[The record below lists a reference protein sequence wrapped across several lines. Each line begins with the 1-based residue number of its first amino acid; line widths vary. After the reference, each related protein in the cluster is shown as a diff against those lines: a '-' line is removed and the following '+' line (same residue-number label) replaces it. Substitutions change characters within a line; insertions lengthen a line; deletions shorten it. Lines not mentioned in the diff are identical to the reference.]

1 MANYPLTTEG
11 VQQKQTEL
19 FNLDDNTLEEVAV
32 AMASDFKAWIFENFE
47 LTEEQNETYEN
58 LPQKFNLIMGWQASS
73 GIINRDYVD
82 FLQTDTQVS
91 QVNSGGGVTVE
102 GSAEISYN
110 SNEGFSGKVGVKI
123 RC

>member
-19 FNLDDNTLEEVAV
+19 FNLDDNALEQVAV
-32 AMASDFKAWIFENFE
+32 TMASNFKAWIFENFE
-47 LTEEQNETYEN
+47 LTEEQRQTYEN

-73 GIINRDYVD
+73 GIINRNYVD
-82 FLQTDTQVS
+82 FLQTNTLTTQA
-91 QVNSGGGVTVE
+91 NNGGVTVE
-102 GSAEISYN
+102 GSAEIKYD
-110 SNEGFSGKVGVKI
+110 SNQGFSGNVGVKI

>member
-1 MANYPLTTEG
+1 
-11 VQQKQTEL
+11 
-19 FNLDDNTLEEVAV
+19 
-32 AMASDFKAWIFENFE
+32 MASNFKAWIFENFE
-47 LTEEQNETYEN
+47 LTEEQREMYDE

-82 FLQTDTQVS
+82 FLQTDAQTSQANRSRGVS
-91 QVNSGGGVTVE
+91 VE

-110 SNEGFSGKVGVKI
+110 SREGVSGKVGVRI

>member
-1 MANYPLTTEG
+1 MANYPLTTES

-19 FNLDDNTLEEVAV
+19 FNLDDNALEEVAV

-47 LTEEQNETYEN
+47 LTEEQNETYED

-91 QVNSGGGVTVE
+91 QVNSGGGVSVE

>member
-11 VQQKQTEL
+11 VKQKQTEL
-19 FNLDDNTLEEVAV
+19 FNLDDNALEEVAV
-32 AMASDFKAWIFENFE
+32 AMANNFKAWIFENFE
-47 LTEEQNETYEN
+47 LTAEQNETYEN

-73 GIINRDYVD
+73 SIINRDYVD
-82 FLQTDTQVS
+82 FLQTNTQIS
-91 QVNSGGGVTVE
+91 QVNNGGRVSVE

-110 SNEGFSGKVGVKI
+110 SNEGFSGKVGVRI